1 MREALRPP
9 PRPSLRLADRS
20 FTDEA
25 TLAEAL
31 RKGGPKMHA
40 ELADNLP
47 ELVEWAWTG
56 PRGDPG
62 ERGCGGCPCGVAA
75 QCRGLR

>member
-40 ELADNLP
+40 ELKIGRAH
-47 ELVEWAWTG
+47 V
-56 PRGDPG
+56 
-62 ERGCGGCPCGVAA
+62 
-75 QCRGLR
+75 

>member
-31 RKGGPKMHA
+31 REGGPKMHA
-40 ELADNLP
+40 ELAEEIP
-47 ELVEWAWTG
+47 SARPWPVS
-56 PRGDPG
+56 
-62 ERGCGGCPCGVAA
+62 GC
-75 QCRGLR
+75 